1 MGVAIGVMFPG
12 DPTAP
17 GTWSGTPSG
26 IIRGLEELGVEVH
39 GINVDAPR
47 QVSRWFSFFAGGVMI
62 GSIARARLPLTP
74 REVRRVG
81 LVTPVVAAMRSAI
94 AQRRLAASVHL
105 DGLIQIG
112 AGFSVKT
119 DVPLVTFED
128 MTSVQALAA
137 GYAEWRAM
145 PDRAVAARVSRQRSV
160 YQRARACCAA
170 SHWAADSITADYGV
184 PAEKVHVV
192 GVGRNYAPAGTEVKR
207 SWSPPRLLFVGRD
220 WNRKNGARVVR
231 AFERLRVDTP
241 DARLDLVGDHPP
253 LDGDGIVGHGVLRL
267 GATGDRSLLLEL
279 FARATCF
286 VMPSLTEPA
295 GLAYVEASAY
305 GLPSVVTSE
314 GGGRELVGDGG
325 IVVDPLD
332 EDGLL
337 EALRTLCKPE
347 TAARLGQIAQA
358 RSRLFT
364 SQAMAG
370 RLLRALN
377 LPSIETDTLP
387 AFL

>member
-26 IIRGLEELGVEVH
+26 IIRGLQELGVEVH

-47 QVSRWFSFFAGGVMI
+47 RVSRWFSFFAGATMLP
-62 GSIARARLPLTP
+62 SIARTQLPLSP

-81 LVTPVVAAMRSAI
+81 LVSPAVAAMRSAV
-94 AQRRLAASVHL
+94 AQRRLAASVPL

-128 MTSVQALAA
+128 MTGIQARAASYPEWLA
-137 GYAEWRAM
+137 M
-145 PDRAVAARVSRQRSV
+145 SDRAVAARVSRQRGA
-160 YQRARACCAA
+160 YQRARACCATT
-170 SHWAADSITADYGV
+170 HWAADSIVSDYDV

-192 GVGRNYAPAGTEVKR
+192 GVGRNHAPAGTALKR

-220 WNRKNGARVVR
+220 WDRKNGARVVR
-231 AFERLRVDTP
+231 AFERLRLDVP

-253 LDGDGIVGHGVLRL
+253 LEADGIVGHGVLRL
-267 GATGDRSLLLEL
+267 GTAADRTLLLEL

-286 VMPSLTEPA
+286 VMPSLTEPSA
-295 GLAYVEASAY
+295 LAYVEASAY
-305 GLPSVVTSE
+305 GLPSVVTSQ
-314 GGGRELVGDGG
+314 GGSTELVGDGG
-325 IVVDPLD
+325 VVVDPRD
-332 EDGLL
+332 DDGLL
-337 EALRTLCKPE
+337 EALRTLCDPE
-347 TAARLGQIAQA
+347 TAARLGQLAQA
-358 RSRLFT
+358 RSQLFT
-364 SQAMAG
+364 SRAMAG
-370 RLLRALN
+370 RLLRALA
-377 LPSIETDTLP
+377 LPSIDTETLP

>member
-1 MGVAIGVMFPG
+1 
-12 DPTAP
+12 
-17 GTWSGTPSG
+17 
-26 IIRGLEELGVEVH
+26 
-39 GINVDAPR
+39 
-47 QVSRWFSFFAGGVMI
+47 MI
-62 GSIARARLPLTP
+62 ASMARARLPLVP

-112 AGFSVKT
+112 SGFSVKT

-128 MTSVQALAA
+128 MTSIQARAA

-145 PDRAVAARVSRQRSV
+145 PDRAVAARVSRQRRA

-170 SHWAADSITADYGV
+170 THWAAGSITSDYGV

-192 GVGRNYAPAGTEVKR
+192 GVGRNHAPAGKAVER
-207 SWSPPRLLFVGRD
+207 SWSPPRLLFVGRG

-231 AFERLRVDTP
+231 AFERLRVDVP

-253 LDGDGIVGHGVLRL
+253 LEADGIVGHGVLRL
-267 GATGDRSLLLEL
+267 GAAADRSLLLEL

-305 GLPSVVTSE
+305 GLPSVVTSA
-314 GGGRELVGDGG
+314 GGGAELVGDGG

-337 EALRTLCKPE
+337 EALRALCDPE

-370 RLLRALN
+370 RLLRALD
-377 LPSIETDTLP
+377 LPSIDTETLP